1 MVRNRKIPARKHHG
15 VRDPLKQLEEKEKKL
30 RKVTNNP
37 PERDNQQV
45 SFKFA
50 QFKKLVEDTKAGK
63 KIKRIHKGK
72 EDMPKD
78 KLTHPKKIGHIQ
90 QLKEETDEDYLKR
103 VNRITSQSLRE
114 AQYEAKYGVNVIRN
128 AKTGEISI
136 TKKPKNEID
145 ELLKEKRKNR
155 DKSNVSRNK
164 GKEKP
169 GKPLD
174 PEVAKKLIKQAI
186 KEDKEEKSHQN
197 HDLEEYK
204 HDIVRFGEIVHAP
217 PIITALPRRAE
228 KFETV
233 PRPGKKANLLLKTLL
248 PNTKC
253 DQGQLESKCKSVS
266 SKVEKVS
273 LSGKRK
279 KLPVATRKMIED
291 EQSKF
296 IEIYRN
302 MKKKQVLAS

>member
-1 MVRNRKIPARKHHG
+1 MVRKRKIPARKHHG

-37 PERDNQQV
+37 PERDTQQV

-63 KIKRIHKGK
+63 KIKRIHKGR
-72 EDMPKD
+72 EDLPKD
-78 KLTHPKKIGHIQ
+78 KLANSKKIGNIQ

-145 ELLKEKRKNR
+145 ELIKEKQKN
-155 DKSNVSRNK
+155 KGKGKISKTK
-164 GKEKP
+164 GKEKA

-174 PEVAKKLIKQAI
+174 PETAKELIKQAI
-186 KEDKEEKSHQN
+186 KEDKEEKSQEN
-197 HDLEEYK
+197 KDLEEYK
-204 HDIVRFGEIVHAP
+204 YDTVRFGEIVHAP
-217 PIITALPRRAE
+217 PTLTTLPRRAE
-228 KFETV
+228 KSETV
-233 PRPGKKANLLLKTLL
+233 PRPGKKSNLLLKTLL

-253 DQGQLESKCKSVS
+253 DNVQIESKSKPVS
-266 SKVEKVS
+266 SKVEKVI

-279 KLPVATRKMIED
+279 KLPMATRKMIED
-291 EQSKF
+291 EQNKF

-302 MKKKQVLAS
+302 MKKKEVTTS